1 MSIVGRTWCLTG
13 LSNSFHIIGHKLN
26 SKLQQSCYKFF
37 PTKNIQKLNS
47 VHWRSHMSVYHAS
60 ITAFNSWGQTCSSN
74 ICLPVI
80 IECSYY
86 YFYYTYNLSNK
97 HCLKNIIFLLKIIF
111 FCELRHFFTIIII
124 IIITTYSNKIWLN

>member
-37 PTKNIQKLNS
+37 PTKKSRNS
-47 VHWRSHMSVYHAS
+47 TLSTGEATCLYHAS